1 MRNYF
6 NYFTEIEE
14 YFVRKRGKNI
24 TVSPLDW
31 CLIELWKDSGVPL
44 HVVLRGID
52 RSFESAERHQRK
64 TPSTLFYC
72 HPAVMEAFEEH
83 SRAMLGAP
91 ESETTVEAPAAQW
104 TEIADYLQTL
114 IEQLEHSQPASLA
127 TVTARLR
134 AIHGEIQNGAHPVA
148 TPENLDAELRE
159 MGKVVAAELQ
169 KAMEKQEVQAL
180 VTEAKKETAIYKK
193 HLSKEMYKKLV
204 SSYFERKVL
213 ESKGFGEFG
222 LLNLS

>member
-24 TVSPLDW
+24 TVPPLDW
-31 CLIELWKDSGVPL
+31 CLIELWKDNGIPL

-83 SRAMLGAP
+83 SRAMLG
-91 ESETTVEAPAAQW
+91 TVEAENPAEAPALQW
-104 TEIADYLQTL
+104 MQIADYLQTL
-114 IEQLEHSQPASLA
+114 IEQLEHAQPASLA

-134 AIHGEIQNGAHPVA
+134 AIQAELRGGVHPVA
-148 TPENLDAELRE
+148 SPENLDAELRE

-169 KAMEKQEVQAL
+169 KSMEKTEVQAL
-180 VTEAKKETAIYKK
+180 LSEAKQETAIYKK

-204 SSYFERKVL
+204 SSYFDRKVL

>member
-31 CLIELWKDSGVPL
+31 CLIELWKDNGIPL

-52 RSFESAERHQRK
+52 RSFENAEKHLRK

-83 SRAMLGAP
+83 SRAMLGTGP
-91 ESETTVEAPAAQW
+91 EEPVPAHVVNWQQ
-104 TEIADYLQTL
+104 IADQLQTL
-114 IEQLEHSQPASLA
+114 AQQLEASHSAALA
-127 TVTARLR
+127 KVTSRLR
-134 AIHGEIQNGAHPVA
+134 AIEAEVRAPAPPVS
-148 TPENLDAELRE
+148 PENLDAELRE
-159 MGKVVAAELQ
+159 MGRIVAAQLQ
-169 KAMEKQEVQAL
+169 ESMEKPELESLAA
-180 VTEAKKETAIYKK
+180 EAKRDTAIYKK
-193 HLSKEMYKKLV
+193 HLSKEMYKKLL

-213 ESKGFGEFG
+213 ERNGFGEFG
-222 LLNLS
+222 LLNFS

>member
-31 CLIELWKDSGVPL
+31 CLIELWKDNGIPL

-52 RSFESAERHQRK
+52 RSFENAEKRQRRS
-64 TPSTLFYC
+64 PSTLFYC

-83 SRAMLGAP
+83 SRAMLGSS
-91 ESETTVEAPAAQW
+91 ESEEAPLTAVTQWAQ
-104 TEIADYLQTL
+104 IADYIQTL
-114 IEQLEHSQPASLA
+114 AERLEGPRSAALGS
-127 TVTARLR
+127 VRARLA
-134 AIHGEIQNGAHPVA
+134 AIEAEIRVRPPVS
-148 TPENLDAELRE
+148 PENLDAELRQ
-159 MGKVVAAELQ
+159 MGKMVVADLQETMAKDELQ
-169 KAMEKQEVQAL
+169 AL
-180 VTEAKKETAIYKK
+180 AIEAKQETAIYKK
-193 HLSKEMYKKLV
+193 HLSREMYKKLV
-204 SSYFERKVL
+204 ASYFERKVL
-213 ESKGFGEFG
+213 ERNGFGEFG